1 MIVCIMMILDNPIM
15 ISIMISHH
23 DDGHYHLRNCEIM
36 KIIMITMKITMILD
50 NPIMISIMISHH
62 DDGHYHLRNCEI
74 MKIIMIIMMII
85 WVDVT
90 PLNPLVGKQRVG
102 EGVGH
107 LLN

>member
-1 MIVCIMMILDNPIM
+1 MFLILIIITVIKETMVVWIKMILDNPIM

-36 KIIMITMKITMILD
+36 KIIMITMMI
-50 NPIMISIMISHH
+50 
-62 DDGHYHLRNCEI
+62 R
-74 MKIIMIIMMII
+74 MII

-102 EGVGH
+102 EGVGR